1 MARTIT
7 EAQKTEKLTAK
18 DFSTLTTELEPGIQ
32 NSLVINQDQ
41 KEYIGDALT
50 TTLPYTDADDD
61 LRIASTTIS
70 ERNTGS
76 YLFEL
81 DAGKSVCIIKDGTT
95 INFYEVNSG
104 SPMTFISS
112 VTTSSANRYYYAEA
126 IFCAT
131 EKAVVTG
138 YVNYVFL
145 NMVGEAWVIA
155 YNTRNSAWQ
164 IEPVNATY
172 SVWTVTTNY
181 ALGNRRIPTVANG
194 YYYEVI
200 ADAGSSGGT
209 QPTWPTTIGDTVVDG
224 GITWV
229 CRGRYN
235 NFPVTTSTSVRT
247 LNGYIF
253 VVVDGDIY
261 NSDLDLPDSW
271 NTSDFISTE
280 IFPDVVIALAKFK
293 NYLVAFGQ
301 NTIEFFYDA
310 ANVSGS
316 PLARQE
322 GIVHN
327 VGCVGQ
333 ALVAEAEDQIYWL
346 SQSASFNYSIWK
358 LDNFKIEKVSTPE
371 MDVCISNYINSF
383 ASVSPDYLNSLYMFL
398 FRVNGSLCL
407 CIPKL
412 YSLSLYPSN
421 LYVDSL
427 FVFDF
432 EKQYYYKWTISAD
445 LQTYIGRPIAY
456 KQYITFLGRTSNLTG
471 LIFCSLVVARLST
484 SVGGLTAEFIG
495 GTPSFISRRLDFNTT
510 QYKRIDEL
518 SVNAFSSMATSSIGV
533 SRDRGTIGTITSVSG
548 AYKITRLG
556 RAREFQIS
564 FTDATPISDVSIKY
578 TEHTN

>member
-7 EAQKTEKLTAK
+7 EAQKVEKLTAK
-18 DFSTLTTELEPGIQ
+18 DFSTLTAQLEPGIQ
-32 NSLVINQDQ
+32 NTLVINQDN
-41 KEYIGDALT
+41 KEYIGDSLA

-61 LRIASTTIS
+61 LRIASTTLT

-76 YLFEL
+76 YLFAL
-81 DAGKSVCIIKDGTT
+81 DAGKSICIIKDGTT
-95 INFYEVNSG
+95 INFYDVNSG

-131 EKAVVTG
+131 EKAAITG
-138 YVNYVFL
+138 YINYVFL
-145 NMVGEAWVIA
+145 NMVGEAWIVA

-164 IEPVNATY
+164 IEPVGATY
-172 SVWTVTTNY
+172 SAWATSTAY
-181 ALGNRRIPTVANG
+181 SLGNRRIPTSSNG
-194 YYYEVI
+194 YYYEATV
-200 ADAGSSGGT
+200 AGTSSGT
-209 QPTWPTTIGDTVVDG
+209 QPTWPTTLGDTVTDG
-224 GITWV
+224 GVTWV

-253 VVVDGDIY
+253 VIVGGDIY

-280 IFPDVVIALAKFK
+280 IYPDNVVALAKFK

-322 GIVHN
+322 GVLHN

-333 ALVAEAEDQIYWL
+333 ALVAESEDTIYWL
-346 SQSASFNYSIWK
+346 SQTSSFNYSIWK
-358 LDNFKIEKVSTPE
+358 LDNFKIEKVSAPE
-371 MDVCISNYINSF
+371 MDVCLSNYINIF
-383 ASVSPDYLNSLYMFL
+383 ASISPDYLNALYLFL
-398 FRVNGSLCL
+398 IRLNGSLCL

-412 YSLSLYPSN
+412 FSITAYPAN

-432 EKQYYYKWTISAD
+432 EKQYYYKWTINAD

-456 KQYITFLGRTSNLTG
+456 KQYVTFLGRTSNLTG
-471 LIFCSLVVARLST
+471 LLFCSLVVERLT
-484 SVGGLTAEFIG
+484 TVVAGLTADFIG
-495 GTPSFISRRLDFNTT
+495 GTPSFISRRLDFNST

-518 SVNAFSSMATSSIGV
+518 SVNAFASMATTSIGV
-533 SRDRGTIGTITSVSG
+533 SRDRSTFTSYTSSSG

-564 FTDATPISDVSIKY
+564 FTDATPISDITIKY
-578 TEHTN
+578 TEHSN

>member
-7 EAQKTEKLTAK
+7 EAQKTEKLSAK
-18 DFSTLTTELEPGIQ
+18 DFSTLTAQLEPGIQ
-32 NSLVINQDQ
+32 NTLVINQDM
-41 KEYIGDALT
+41 KEYIGDTLT

-61 LRIASTTIS
+61 LRIASATLS

-81 DAGKSVCIIKDGTT
+81 DAGKSICIVKDGTT

-112 VTTSSANRYYYAEA
+112 ITTSSTNRYYYAEA

-131 EKAVVTG
+131 EKAVITG

-145 NMVGEAWVIA
+145 NMVGEAWIVA

-164 IEPVNATY
+164 IESVGATY
-172 SVWTVTTNY
+172 STWASTTSY
-181 ALGNRRIPTVANG
+181 SLGNRQIPTSGNG
-194 YYYEVI
+194 YYYEVTI
-200 ADAGSSGGT
+200 AGTSSGT
-209 QPTWPTTIGDTVVDG
+209 QPTWPTTLGGTVVDG
-224 GITWV
+224 SVTWV

-235 NFPVTTSTSVRT
+235 GFPKTSSTSVRT

-253 VVVDGDIY
+253 VIVNGDIY

-280 IFPDVVIALAKFK
+280 IYPDVVVALAKFK

-310 ANVSGS
+310 ANVTGS

-322 GIVHN
+322 GVLHN

-333 ALVAEAEDQIYWL
+333 ALVAEAEDTIYWL
-346 SQSASFNYSIWK
+346 SQTSSFDYSIWK
-358 LDNFKIEKVSTPE
+358 LNNFKIEKVSSPE
-371 MDVCISNYINSF
+371 MDVSISNYINIF
-383 ASVSPDYLNSLYMFL
+383 ASISPDYLNALYLFL
-398 FRVNGSLCL
+398 IRLNGSLCL

-412 YSLSLYPSN
+412 FSVTAYPTN

-432 EKQYYYKWTISAD
+432 EKKYYYKWEINTD
-445 LQTYIGRPIAY
+445 LQVYIGRPIAY
-456 KQYITFLGRTSNLTG
+456 KQYITFLGRTSNLVS
-471 LIFCSLVVARLST
+471 IQFCSLVVDRLST
-484 SVGGLTAEFIG
+484 VIGGSTANIIS

-510 QYKRIDEL
+510 QFKRIDEL
-518 SVNAFSSMATSSIGV
+518 SVNAFASMATTSIGV
-533 SRDRGTIGTITSVSG
+533 SRDRSVFTTYTTPSGT
-548 AYKITRLG
+548 YKITRLG

-564 FTDATPISDVSIKY
+564 FTDATPISDISIKY
-578 TEHTN
+578 TEHSN

>member
-1 MARTIT
+1 MVRTIT
-7 EAQKTEKLTAK
+7 EAQKVEKLTAK
-18 DFSTLTTELEPGIQ
+18 DFSTLTAQLEPGIQ
-32 NSLVINQDQ
+32 NTLVINQDN
-41 KEYIGDALT
+41 KEYIGDSLA

-61 LRIASTTIS
+61 LRIASTTLT

-76 YLFEL
+76 YLFEV
-81 DAGKSVCIIKDGTT
+81 DAGKSVCIVKDGTS
-95 INFYEVNSG
+95 IKIYEVNSG
-104 SPMTFISS
+104 SPMTLITTI
-112 VTTSSANRYYYAEA
+112 TTSATNRYYYAEA

-131 EKAVVTG
+131 EKAAITG

-164 IEPVNATY
+164 VEPVNATY
-172 SVWTVTTNY
+172 SAWATSTAY
-181 ALGNRRIPTVANG
+181 SLGNRRIPTVANG
-194 YYYEVI
+194 YYYEVTV
-200 ADAGSSGGT
+200 AGTSSGT
-209 QPTWPTTIGDTVVDG
+209 QPTWPTTLGDTVTDG
-224 GITWV
+224 GVTWV

-253 VVVDGDIY
+253 VIVDGDIY

-280 IFPDVVIALAKFK
+280 IFPDVVISLAKFK

-316 PLARQE
+316 PLQRQE
-322 GIVHN
+322 GVVHN

-333 ALVAEAEDQIYWL
+333 ALVAESEDNIYWL
-346 SQSASFNYSIWK
+346 SQSSSFNYSIWK

-371 MDVCISNYINSF
+371 MDVCLSNYINIF
-383 ASVSPDYLNSLYMFL
+383 ASINPDYLNALYLFL
-398 FRVNGSLCL
+398 FRLNGSLCL

-412 YSLSLYPSN
+412 YSLTSYPTS

-432 EKQYYYKWTISAD
+432 EKKYYYKWTISSN
-445 LQTYIGRPIAY
+445 LQVYIGRPIMY
-456 KQYITFLGRTSNLTG
+456 KQYITFLGRTSNLTD
-471 LIFCSLVVARLST
+471 LLFCSLVVSRLST
-484 SVGGLTAEFIG
+484 TVAGLTTEFIG
-495 GTPSFISRRLDFNTT
+495 GTPSFISRRLDFNSTN
-510 QYKRIDEL
+510 YKRIDEL
-518 SVNAFSSMATSSIGV
+518 SVNAFSSMATTSIGV
-533 SRDRGTIGTITSVSG
+533 SRDRAGIGTISSVSG

-564 FTDATPISDVSIKY
+564 FTDATPISDITIKY
-578 TEHTN
+578 TEHSN